1 MHRGVIKVH
10 RGKLP
15 NQYRRSEKEP
25 RTSLYTLISTD
36 ILPLIS
42 DLPST
47 VHSPSDVL
55 YKYIK
60 KGIDN

>member
-1 MHRGVIKVH
+1 M
-10 RGKLP
+10 
-15 NQYRRSEKEP
+15 
-25 RTSLYTLISTD
+25 ISTD
-36 ILPLIS
+36 ILPLISDLPS

-60 KGIDN
+60 KSIDN